1 MLPRFLSTSFPV
13 ERHFFLVPKF
23 ALSLIGFYPE
33 QERTW
38 PVRVWS
44 FVNFFIL
51 AYGCYAEAH
60 YGIHQIPTNIAL
72 ALDAL
77 CPVASSILSL
87 LKMVAIWWYREQ
99 FKWLI
104 RRVRKLTEEQRSER
118 KLGYKRRYYTLATR
132 LTTLLLCCGFC
143 TSTSYSVRHLLD
155 NVLRRSHGKDWIYET
170 PFKMIFPDPLLRLP
184 LYPLIYML
192 VHWHGYITVVCFV
205 GADGFFLGFCLY
217 LTVLLFALRDDVCDL
232 LQLKE
237 GEQQPTAQQEMRIVR
252 QMERLIDRHNEVA
265 ELTERLSGIMVEIT
279 LGHFVTSSLIIGT
292 SVVDMLLFSGVG
304 IIVYLVYTCAVG
316 TEIFL
321 YCLGGTCI
329 MEACQELARSTFSSH
344 WHAHSVRVQKMTLL
358 MIARAQRV
366 LIIKIP
372 FFSPSLETLTS
383 ILRFTGSLIALAKSV
398 L

>member
-1 MLPRFLSTSFPV
+1 MLPQFLTAAYPM
-13 ERHFFLVPKF
+13 ERHYFLLPKF

-33 QERTW
+33 QERTFLI
-38 PVRVWS
+38 RLWS
-44 FVNFFIL
+44 FFNFFIL
-51 AYGCYAEAH
+51 SYGCFAEAY
-60 YGIHQIPTNIAL
+60 YGIYYIRINIVT

-87 LKMVAIWWYREQ
+87 LKMCCIWWYREELK
-99 FKWLI
+99 FLI
-104 RRVRKLTEEQRSER
+104 QRVRVLTEEQRSER
-118 KLGYKRRYYTLATR
+118 KLNYKKKSYTLVTR
-132 LTTLLLCCGFC
+132 LTTLLLFCGFC

-155 NVLRRSHGKDWIYET
+155 NMLRKAHGKEWIYET
-170 PFKMIFPDPLLRLP
+170 PFKMMFPDPLLRLP
-184 LYPLIYML
+184 LYPFIYML

-217 LTVLLFALRDDVCDL
+217 LTVLLQSLRDDVTDL
-232 LQLKE
+232 LHIKNILNIPTKKE
-237 GEQQPTAQQEMRIVR
+237 EERIVK
-252 QMERLIDRHNEVA
+252 QMERLVDRHNEIA
-265 ELTERLSGIMVEIT
+265 ELTERLSGVMVEIT

-292 SVVDMLLFSGVG
+292 SVIDMLLFSGVG

-316 TEIFL
+316 TEIYL

-329 MEACQELARSTFSSH
+329 MEACSDLAHSTFSSH
-344 WHAHSVRVQKMTLL
+344 WYGHNVRIQKMTLL

-366 LIIKIP
+366 LTIKIP